1 MDDLLHVRRARAD
14 LFASWQ
20 RAVRRFTHW
29 TERPLVAT
37 PLLAASFGVMH
48 AVTGAGDYLAG
59 RVGVWLAVFGA
70 RSEEVL
76 VLFGGRDRALVR
88 AGEVWRLVTCGFL
101 HGDLAHLF
109 FNGMAFYGLGRLCEA
124 VFGPERLVWLFTSC
138 VLGGAIAS
146 QAGGGDL
153 SVGASGGIFGMMGAL
168 VAFGLR
174 RRRRMPPGL
183 RDVFVRQLWPWILLN
198 LFIGAVL
205 PFIDQY
211 AHVGGLL
218 AGAAQGLVLGDR
230 ITDRGEGRWG
240 KALLIGAMA
249 LLCGSAGALMVSLA
263 TP

>member
-1 MDDLLHVRRARAD
+1 MEERFTMRRSRTD
-14 LFASWQ
+14 VLASWQ

-37 PLLAASFGVMH
+37 PVLFASFVVMH
-48 AVTGAGDYLAG
+48 LLTGLVDYLDG
-59 RVGVWLAVFGA
+59 RVGPWLAIFGA
-70 RSEEVL
+70 RSTAAL
-76 VLFGGRDRALVR
+76 TLLGARDTALVR
-88 AGEVWRLVTCGFL
+88 DGEVWRLVTCGWL

-109 FNGMAFYGLGRLCEA
+109 FNGMAFLGLGRLCEA
-124 VFGPERLVWLFTSC
+124 VFGPQRLVWLFTSC

-146 QAGGGDL
+146 QLGGGPL

-174 RRRRMPPGL
+174 RRQGMPPGL

-198 LFIGAVL
+198 LFIGAML

-218 AGAAQGLVLGDR
+218 TGAAQGLVLGDR
-230 ITDRGEGRWG
+230 ITDRGEGRYAPVLFFAALVLICG
-240 KALLIGAMA
+240 SGGALL
-249 LLCGSAGALMVSLA
+249 VSLA
-263 TP
+263 R